1 MRLPSYEL
9 MALIIPEVESGDARV
24 KHYKMDEDA
33 SKFSHLR
40 AIVTGNPGEAAE
52 AGTYTQLLV
61 NNYLVMSDTRMEK
74 DTNREFLRMASIAGG
89 NVLIGGLGLGVI
101 LVPLLQLQDVKSVTV
116 VEKSS
121 GVIAL
126 VHDPLMKR
134 LGKLGKK
141 LVVINAD
148 ILTWKPPAGKKWDC
162 IYFDIWADICVD
174 NLESITKLKRK
185 FARRLNRDNDYCW
198 MGAWQ
203 EDRLR
208 SLKRRGRWR

>member
-1 MRLPSYEL
+1 
-9 MALIIPEVESGDARV
+9 MAPIIPEGKNGDACV
-24 KHYKMDEDA
+24 KHYTMDADA
-33 SKFSHLR
+33 SAFSHLR
-40 AIVTGNPGEAAE
+40 AVVTGDRGAAAAE
-52 AGTYTQLLV
+52 GTYAQLLV

-74 DTNREFLRMASIAGG
+74 DTNREFLRMASISGG
-89 NVLIGGLGLGVI
+89 DVLIGGLGLGVI
-101 LVPLLQLQDVKSVTV
+101 LIPLLQLKDIKSVTV
-116 VEKSS
+116 IEKSS

-126 VHDPLMKR
+126 VHDALMKR

-141 LVVINAD
+141 LIVINAD

-162 IYFDIWADICVD
+162 IYFDIWADISVD

-185 FARRLNRDNDYCW
+185 FARRLNRDSGYCW

-208 SLKRRGRWR
+208 SLKRSGRWR